1 MLCCQTVEE
10 VKNHVKSALARSLRD
25 ITERLEQSLIAE
37 DISRRNGLLQS
48 LDVRVKMVTILVFI
62 LAASL
67 THNLVVLGVL
77 YVFALVLA
85 IASAI
90 PAGYFI
96 GRVWLALPF
105 LTGIVALPALFLT
118 PGPPLVLLPFGLIV
132 TRNGAITVL
141 FLLLRVG
148 TSISLSLL
156 LILTT
161 PWSGLLRALSVLRI
175 PDVLVLVLGMT
186 YRYIYVLLRI
196 TNDMFL
202 SRQSRTVGRLSP
214 HQERSTEGAI
224 AGTLL
229 AYSLDL
235 SSEVYLAMQS
245 RGFTGYSHILKPG
258 RIGTRDFT
266 WIALVVLFVSLM
278 IVLEF
283 LI

>member
-1 MLCCQTVEE
+1 
-10 VKNHVKSALARSLRD
+10 VKSALARSLRD
-25 ITERLEQSLIAE
+25 ITERLEQSLVAE
-37 DISRRNGLLQS
+37 EISRRTGLLQS

-67 THNLVVLGVL
+67 THNFISLAALYFLG
-77 YVFALVLA
+77 LVLA
-85 IASAI
+85 IVSAI

-105 LTGIVALPALFLT
+105 LTGIIALPALFLT
-118 PGPPLVLLPFGLIV
+118 PGPPLALLPFGLIV
-132 TRNGAITVL
+132 TRSGALAVL
-141 FLLLRVG
+141 FLLLRVS

-161 PWSGLLRALSVLRI
+161 PWSGLLRALTVLRI

-202 SRQSRTVGRLSP
+202 SRQSRTVGRLTP
-214 HQERSTEGAI
+214 RQERSTEGAI

-229 AYSLDL
+229 AYSLDM
-235 SSEVYLAMQS
+235 SGEVYLAMQS
-245 RGFTGYSHILKPG
+245 RGFTGFSHILKPG
-258 RIGTRDFT
+258 QIKARDYT
-266 WIALVVLFVSLM
+266 WIVFVAIFIGLM

>member
-1 MLCCQTVEE
+1 M
-10 VKNHVKSALARSLRD
+10 KSALARSLRD

-37 DISRRNGLLQS
+37 EISRRKGLLQS

-62 LAASL
+62 LSASL
-67 THNLVVLGVL
+67 THSLVVLTAL
-77 YVFALVLA
+77 YLLALILA
-85 IASAI
+85 FASAI

-118 PGPPLVLLPFGLIV
+118 PGPPLALLPFGLIV
-132 TRNGAITVL
+132 TRNGALTVL
-141 FLLLRVG
+141 FLLLRVS

-161 PWSGLLRALSVLRI
+161 PWSGLLRGLTVLRI

-196 TNDMFL
+196 MNDMFL
-202 SRQSRTVGRLSP
+202 SRTSRTVVRLSSR
-214 HQERSTEGAI
+214 QERATEGAI

-229 AYSLDL
+229 SHSLDM

-258 RIGTRDFT
+258 RIRIHDYV
-266 WIALVVLFVSLM
+266 WITFVAVFVLLM
-278 IVLEF
+278 AVF
-283 LI
+283 GRLI

>member
-1 MLCCQTVEE
+1 
-10 VKNHVKSALARSLRD
+10 VKSALARSLRD

-37 DISRRNGLLQS
+37 EISRRPGLLQS
-48 LDVRVKMVTILVFI
+48 LDVRVKMVTILVLI

-67 THNLVVLGVL
+67 THNLMVLSSL
-77 YVFALVLA
+77 YLLTLVLA

-118 PGPPLVLLPFGLIV
+118 PGPPLALLPFGLIV
-132 TRNGAITVL
+132 TQNGVTTVL
-141 FLLLRVG
+141 FLLLRVS

-161 PWSGLLRALSVLRI
+161 PWSGLLHSLSVLRI
-175 PDVLVLVLGMT
+175 PDVIVLVLGMT

-202 SRQSRTVGRLSP
+202 SRASRTVGRLAP
-214 HQERSTEGAI
+214 RQERATEGAI

-229 AYSLDL
+229 SKSLDM

-245 RGFTGYSHILKPG
+245 RGFAGYTHILKPG
-258 RIGTRDFT
+258 RIKMRDYI
-266 WIALVVLFVSLM
+266 WASCVGALVVALVVAEHL
-278 IVLEF
+278 L
-283 LI
+283 

>member
-1 MLCCQTVEE
+1 
-10 VKNHVKSALARSLRD
+10 VKSALARSLRD
-25 ITERLEQSLIAE
+25 ITERLEQSLTAE
-37 DISRRNGLLQS
+37 EISRHTGLLQS
-48 LDVRVKMVTILVFI
+48 LDVRVKMVTILVLI

-67 THNLVVLGVL
+67 THNLISLAAL
-77 YVFALVLA
+77 YMLALVLA
-85 IASAI
+85 IVSAI

-118 PGPPLVLLPFGLIV
+118 PGPPLALLPFGLIV
-132 TRNGAITVL
+132 TRTGALTVL
-141 FLLLRVG
+141 FLLLRVS

-161 PWSGLLRALSVLRI
+161 PWSGLLRALTVLRI

-214 HQERSTEGAI
+214 RQERSTEGAI

-229 AYSLDL
+229 VYSLDM

-258 RIGTRDFT
+258 HIEARDYT
-266 WIALVVLFVSLM
+266 WIAFVAVFISLM